1 MCGVRGGDY
10 RTKRDLVSFAVVCGQ
25 LVCQQVPQPGFAAKV
40 YTAKT
45 YSVKERTKDDDDD
58 DDDHDDRFYIALFSA
73 LEQTHCAR
81 M

>member
-1 MCGVRGGDY
+1 MVRSNVCGVRGGDY

-45 YSVKERTKDDDDD
+45 YSVKERTKDDD
-58 DDDHDDRFYIALFSA
+58 HDDRFYIALFSA
-73 LEQTHCAR
+73 HEQTHRAR